1 MALRA
6 VSLTAHMTSA
16 RSRMSQRVSITQ
28 LLTNHAVFSSW
39 RQRGSQDF
47 ELHEVASVAC
57 RHVPQNIL
65 DAQKSLDFCTFFN
78 RYSDYGTIIF
88 LYSQHVINF

>member
-6 VSLTAHMTSA
+6 LSLTAHTTSA

-28 LLTNHAVFSSW
+28 LLTNHTFFSSW
-39 RQRGSQDF
+39 KQRGSQDF

-65 DAQKSLDFCTFFN
+65 GALQSLDFCTLFF
-78 RYSDYGTIIF
+78 F
-88 LYSQHVINF
+88 